1 MRWVYVTAVRLG
13 RTGGQ
18 STRILEFCRALAKT
32 AEVVL
37 LAPPADFPLPEGVRY
52 IPVSLPARPPREVRF
67 QMNVYRALRQ
77 LSGPPPDV
85 VYVYAGA
92 FNTGAL
98 AFARQAGSRS
108 LLELNGLPYLEF
120 GLEHPGA
127 RGVWLRAITYRLMA
141 LVDTRLADL
150 VVTVTRQLAKAVRR
164 HTRARTPILVS
175 SNGVN
180 PTQFQPRPAAEAR
193 AALGLPAA
201 GPYVGFVGVFAAWQ
215 GLDILLQGLAQM
227 APAQPQV
234 RLLLVGDG
242 SQRPRLQQLVADL
255 GLREQVHFTGAVPYE
270 TIPTAINACD
280 LMVAPFPLNARNQR
294 VGVSPLKVFEYLG
307 CGRPVLGAAV
317 PGMEF
322 IQQEGLGA
330 LFTPGDPGDLAA
342 QLDRLL
348 SLPAAEREA
357 IGRRARQ
364 VAVEKYAW
372 EVIVGQIVQ
381 AVRPLYPVQA
391 RSVAGPQT
399 LEDRG

>member
-1 MRWVYVTAVRLG
+1 MRWAYVTAVRLG

-52 IPVSLPARPPREVRF
+52 IPVPLPARPPREIVF

-77 LSGPPPDV
+77 LGGPPPDA
-85 VYVYAGA
+85 VYIYAGA

-98 AFARQAGSRS
+98 AFARQAHSRS
-108 LLELNGLPYLEF
+108 LLELNGLPYLKF

-127 RGVWLRAITYRLMA
+127 RGAWLRAMVYRLMA
-141 LVDTRLADL
+141 LVDTRLADF
-150 VVTVTRQLAKAVRR
+150 VVTVTRQLARAVRR

-180 PTQFQPRPAAEAR
+180 PAQFHPHPAAEAR
-193 AALGLPAA
+193 AALGLPAE
-201 GPYVGFVGVFAAWQ
+201 GVYLGFVGVFAAWQ
-215 GLDILLQGLAQM
+215 GLDILLQGMAQV
-227 APAQPQV
+227 ASAHPQL

-242 SQRPRLQQLVADL
+242 SQRPRLEQLVTHL
-255 GLREQVHFTGAVPYE
+255 GLEQRVHFTGAVPYE
-270 TIPTAINACD
+270 TIPTYINACD
-280 LMVAPFPLNARNQR
+280 LMVAPFPLSTRNR
-294 VGVSPLKVFEYLG
+294 LVGVSPLKVFEYLG

-317 PGMEF
+317 PGMEL
-322 IQQEGLGA
+322 IQQEGVGA

-348 SLPAAEREA
+348 RLPAAEVGA
-357 IGRRARQ
+357 MGCRARQ

-372 EVIVGQIVQ
+372 EVIVRHIVQ
-381 AVRPLYPVQA
+381 AVRPF
-391 RSVAGPQT
+391 AG
-399 LEDRG
+399 

>member
-1 MRWVYVTAVRLG
+1 MRWAYVTAVRLG

-52 IPVSLPARPPREVRF
+52 VPVPLPTRPPREIGF
-67 QMNVYRALRQ
+67 QINAYRTLRR
-77 LSGPPPDV
+77 LSGPPPEV
-85 VYVYAGA
+85 VYIYAGA

-127 RGVWLRAITYRLMA
+127 RGVWLRTSIYRLMA
-141 LVDTRLADL
+141 LLDTRLADF
-150 VVTVTRQLAKAVRR
+150 VVAVTRQLAKAIRR

-180 PTQFQPRPAAEAR
+180 PARFHPRPAAEAR
-193 AALGLPAA
+193 AALGLPAD

-215 GLDILLQGLAQM
+215 GLDILLQGLAQV
-227 APAQPQV
+227 ASAHPHL

-242 SQRPRLQQLVADL
+242 SQRPRLEQLVTDL
-255 GLREQVHFTGAVPYE
+255 GLRQQVHFTGAVPYE
-270 TIPTAINACD
+270 TIPTTINACD
-280 LMVAPFPLNARNQR
+280 LMVAPFPLSTRNR
-294 VGVSPLKVFEYLG
+294 LAGVSPLKVFEYLG

-317 PGMEF
+317 PGMEW
-322 IQQEGLGA
+322 IQQEGVGA

-348 SLPAAEREA
+348 CLSAAEREA
-357 IGRRARQ
+357 IGHRARQ

-381 AVRPLYPVQA
+381 AIRPF
-391 RSVAGPQT
+391 AG
-399 LEDRG
+399 

>member
-18 STRILEFCRALAKT
+18 STRILEFCRALAKV

-52 IPVSLPARPPREVRF
+52 IPVPLPARPPREIIF
-67 QMNVYRALRQ
+67 QLNAYRTLRQ
-77 LSGPPPDV
+77 LSGPPPDAI
-85 VYVYAGA
+85 YVYAGA

-98 AFARQAGSRS
+98 VFARQAHSRS

-127 RGVWLRAITYRLMA
+127 QGVWLRAIAYRLMA
-141 LVDTRLADL
+141 SVDTRLTDL
-150 VVTVTRQLAKAVRR
+150 IVTVTRQLARAIRQ

-180 PTQFQPRPAAEAR
+180 PTQFQPRPTAEAR
-193 AALGLPAA
+193 AALGLPAE
-201 GPYVGFVGVFAAWQ
+201 GLYLGFVGVFAAWQ
-215 GLDILLQGLAQM
+215 GLDILLQGLAQ
-227 APAQPQV
+227 AASAHPQL

-242 SQRPRLQQLVADL
+242 SQRPRLEQLAADL
-255 GLREQVHFTGAVPYE
+255 GLRRQIYFTGAVPYE
-270 TIPTAINACD
+270 TIPTYINACD
-280 LMVAPFPLNARNQR
+280 LMAAPFPLSMRNR
-294 VGVSPLKVFEYLG
+294 LGGVSPLKVFEYLG
-307 CGRPVLGAAV
+307 CGKPVLGAAV
-317 PGMEF
+317 PGMEL
-322 IQQEGLGA
+322 IQQEGVGA

-372 EVIVGQIVQ
+372 EIIVRRIVEVIRPSTVAQVGLYLPEEGQ
-381 AVRPLYPVQA
+381 ASGR
-391 RSVAGPQT
+391 
-399 LEDRG
+399 

>member
-18 STRILEFCRALAKT
+18 STRILEFCRALAKV

-52 IPVSLPARPPREVRF
+52 IPLPLPARPPREIIF
-67 QMNVYRALRQ
+67 QLNAYRTLRQ
-77 LSGPPPDV
+77 LSGPPPDAI
-85 VYVYAGA
+85 YVYAGA

-98 AFARQAGSRS
+98 VFARQAHSRS

-127 RGVWLRAITYRLMA
+127 QGVWLRAIMYRLMA
-141 LVDTRLADL
+141 SVDTRLTDL
-150 VVTVTRQLAKAVRR
+150 IVTVTRQLARAIRQ

-180 PTQFQPRPAAEAR
+180 PTQFQPRPTAEAR
-193 AALGLPAA
+193 AALGLPA
-201 GPYVGFVGVFAAWQ
+201 
-215 GLDILLQGLAQM
+215 
-227 APAQPQV
+227 V
-234 RLLLVGDG
+234 RN
-242 SQRPRLQQLVADL
+242 RL
-255 GLREQVHFTGAVPYE
+255 G
-270 TIPTAINACD
+270 
-280 LMVAPFPLNARNQR
+280 
-294 VGVSPLKVFEYLG
+294 GVSPLKVFEYLG
-307 CGRPVLGAAV
+307 CGKPVLGAAV
-317 PGMEF
+317 PGMEL
-322 IQQEGLGA
+322 IQQEGVGA

-372 EVIVGQIVQ
+372 EIIVRRIVEVIRPSTVAQVGLYLPEEGQ
-381 AVRPLYPVQA
+381 APGR
-391 RSVAGPQT
+391 
-399 LEDRG
+399 